1 MKPTI
6 GNTKLAIAWVVAAM
20 GTTALQAVTLDDCI
34 TAALRNNPDLRAAT
48 ERVQA
53 ARAALQQARSAYYP
67 TLGSSVTYART
78 DNPPQAFMMMLNQRS
93 VSMQSDF
100 NNPPDTDNLA
110 LGLGLKYPLFDF
122 GRRSLDTAM
131 AREGSEIQQLVLQG
145 LQNELVHQVA
155 RGYFSVLQASAYVAV
170 QEESVQTLEESLRVA
185 NERFK
190 AGSAVKTDVLNLD
203 VQLAQANEDLIRA
216 RNGVRLT
223 LAALNTAIGANL
235 AGSSNMPA
243 VVELP
248 ATPPPEHE
256 DPAVLQDRPELQAA
270 RKGATVQRNALQ
282 KARKQYWPTVNAYGS
297 LDWNSAVS
305 SDFERSYL
313 VGVMAE
319 VDLFDG
325 FRRQSVTTG
334 AKAQARAAEAEV
346 AKAANNLAL
355 DLTAASIQAGEA
367 WERLEVARKSIA
379 NAEEALRITRERYQ
393 QGAANLPEL
402 LTAQV
407 GLTGTRTRNVAA
419 RYDYL
424 TALSNLQRA
433 RGELVRRYTKDE
445 QASGKVGR
453 DADPTL
459 KAP

>member
-1 MKPTI
+1 ME
-6 GNTKLAIAWVVAAM
+6 
-20 GTTALQAVTLDDCI
+20 TTAKRRTLLLTFASVGLSASTLLAATLDDCI
-34 TAALRNNPDLRAAT
+34 AIALRDNPDVRAAT

-53 ARAALQQARSAYYP
+53 ARAALSEARSAYYP

-110 LGLGLKYPLFDF
+110 LGLGLKYRLFDF

-145 LQNELVHQVA
+145 LRNELIHQVA
-155 RGYFSVLQASAYVAV
+155 RGYYSVLQASAYVAV
-170 QEESVQTLEESLRVA
+170 QEESVQTLQESLRVA
-185 NERFK
+185 NERVK

-223 LAALNTAIGANL
+223 LAALNTAIGTNL

-248 ATPPPEHE
+248 ATPPPDHE
-256 DPAVLQDRPELQAA
+256 DTAVLQDRPELQAA
-270 RKGATVQRNALQ
+270 RKGATVQQTALQ
-282 KARKQYWPTVNAYGS
+282 KARKQYWPTVNAFGS

-346 AKAANNLAL
+346 TKAANNLAL

-433 RGELVRRYTKDE
+433 RGELVRKYGAKE
-445 QASGKVGR
+445 
-453 DADPTL
+453 
-459 KAP
+459 